1 MKFPGKSSHVVARA
15 GVLLSLLAFF
25 TPLAAWGANCPFC
38 YSKAM
43 SSSAGMLQAFRSGIL
58 ILMVPPFFMSAAF
71 TIVAYK
77 RRNRFHQPAGQD
89 PDLERR

>member
-1 MKFPGKSSHVVARA
+1 MKVPGKVSHGVARTA
-15 GVLLSLLAFF
+15 VLLGLLAVF

-43 SSSAGMLQAFRSGIL
+43 SSSVRMLQAFRSGIL

-71 TIVAYK
+71 TIVTYK
-77 RRNRFHQPAGQD
+77 RRNRFHQPTAQD
-89 PDLERR
+89 PDIQRR